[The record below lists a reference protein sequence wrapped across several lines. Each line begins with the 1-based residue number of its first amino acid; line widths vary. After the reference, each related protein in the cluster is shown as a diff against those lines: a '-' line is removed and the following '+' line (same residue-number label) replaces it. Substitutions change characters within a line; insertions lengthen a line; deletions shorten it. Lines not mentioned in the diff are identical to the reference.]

1 MIRLFLAS
9 RFPGGLVNY
18 KKHVNLTSEKQRIFD
33 LDTSNPVVGDI
44 AGYTSNT
51 VVGATRQIDAEKKER
66 PAKRFKGLL
75 VERIHYCFFKSLREV
90 ISRGS
95 RCLQNAHG

>member
-9 RFPGGLVNY
+9 RSPRGLVNY
-18 KKHVNLTSEKQRIFD
+18 KKHVKLTPKKQKLLD

-51 VVGATRQIDAEKKER
+51 VVGATPQFDAEKKER

-75 VERIHYCFFKSLREV
+75 VERIHHCF
-90 ISRGS
+90 
-95 RCLQNAHG
+95 